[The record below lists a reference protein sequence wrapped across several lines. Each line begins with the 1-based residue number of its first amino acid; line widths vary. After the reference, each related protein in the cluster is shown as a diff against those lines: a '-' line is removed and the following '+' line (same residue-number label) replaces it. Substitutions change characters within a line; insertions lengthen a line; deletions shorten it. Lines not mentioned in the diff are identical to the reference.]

1 MPHRTSSI
9 STDSNSCVDT
19 NSDLKENICHHILA
33 TLGADPSHP
42 SKYNC
47 FTGLAFSVRERLI
60 RHWIDTQR
68 ACYDNLA
75 KRVYYLSLEFLPGRF
90 LKNYLI
96 SLGMEEEAAQ
106 TLDDMGFDINEIE
119 EEEWDSGFGNG
130 GLGRLASCYMDSM
143 ARLRLPGYG
152 YGIRYDYGIFHQVIK
167 NGYQTEESDNW
178 MRRGNPWEIKR
189 RDNVYK
195 VSFYG
200 RTETYTDEKGRI
212 RYRWVG
218 TDSVMAMACDVFIPG
233 YKAGYKERSKDLNRG
248 GSSGEADKLS
258 DSANSSYD
266 CFVTNMRLWI
276 AKSSREFELDYFN
289 QGNYIGAVENKVLSE
304 TISKVLYPSDEQE
317 KGRELRL
324 KQQYFF
330 VSATIQDIFRRYKKQ
345 NKTFTS
351 FPEFVA
357 IQLNDTH
364 PAIAIPELMR
374 IFIDEEGLEWQE
386 AWDICVNTFAYTNH
400 TVLPEALETWPVDM
414 LGRILP
420 RHLEIIF
427 EINRSF
433 LEEVNSRFPN
443 QPELASQMSVIRDG
457 DRKVVR
463 MAHLAIIGSHSVNG
477 VAELHTRILREGMFK
492 SFDLMFPDR
501 IKNITNGITPRR
513 WLYQA
518 NPALSEL
525 ITSAIGSEWI
535 ENLDHLKL
543 LAPLADDPQF
553 QTEWMAVKQ
562 ANKKRLAHYIL
573 RKTGLIVNANTLF
586 DVHVKRIHEYKRQL
600 LNVLHVITLYNR
612 IKSGSLINSAIRGEA
627 KSDLKSGSGKV
638 RSVPRTVIFA
648 GKAAPA
654 YNQAKLIIKLINS
667 VGEKINRDTHVQKYL
682 KVIFLPNYC
691 ISQAE
696 KVIPA
701 ADLSEQIST
710 AGMEASGTGNMKF
723 SLNGALTIGTLDG
736 ANVEI
741 MQEVGKD
748 NIFIFGLES
757 DQVVSLRQN
766 GYNPRKFYEEDSE
779 LKQVIDMIGSGF
791 FSPENPDLFAPIIR
805 SLLDHGDYYML
816 LADYRS
822 YIQAQDAV
830 GAAYNTPHDWAK
842 KSILNTANMGKFSS
856 DRSVMQYAENIWNIT
871 PLNEGNR

>member
-1 MPHRTSSI
+1 MIHQSS
-9 STDSNSCVDT
+9 SSDPQKPLPVKG
-19 NSDLKENICHHILA
+19 DLKDDILHNILS
-33 TLGADPSHP
+33 TMGADPYRP
-42 SKYNC
+42 SRYSC

-60 RHWIDTQR
+60 QHWIKTQR

-96 SLGMEEEAAQ
+96 SLGMEEEAEA
-106 TLDDMGFDINEIE
+106 TLSAMGFDFNDIE
-119 EEEWDSGFGNG
+119 EEEWDAGLGNG

-152 YGIRYDYGIFHQVIK
+152 YGIRYDYGIFHQIIK
-167 NGYQTEESDNW
+167 NGYQSEESDNW

-189 RDNVYK
+189 RDSLYRI
-195 VSFYG
+195 SFFG
-200 RTETYTDEKGRI
+200 RSEAYTDENGRI
-212 RYRWVG
+212 RHRWVD
-218 TDSVMAMACDVFIPG
+218 TENVMAMPCDIFIPG
-233 YKAGYKERSKDLNRG
+233 YNDREKADLSGSSDGSSLYDGQSVPG
-248 GSSGEADKLS
+248 GSVP
-258 DSANSSYD
+258 

-276 AKSSREFELDYFN
+276 AKSSREFNLEDFN
-289 QGNYIGAVENKVLSE
+289 RGQYIGAVENKVLSE
-304 TISKVLYPSDEQE
+304 TISKVLYPNDEQE

-324 KQQYFF
+324 RQQYFF

-345 NKTFTS
+345 NHTFSS
-351 FPEFVA
+351 FPDFVA

-364 PAIAIPELMR
+364 PSIAIPELMR
-374 IFIDEEGLEWQE
+374 LLIDEEGVEWQM
-386 AWDICVNTFAYTNH
+386 AWEICVNTFAYTNH

-414 LGRILP
+414 IGRILP

-427 EINRSF
+427 EINRCF
-433 LEEVNSRFPN
+433 LEDLKKKFPA
-443 QPELASQMSVIRDG
+443 QPELASQMSVIEDG
-457 DRKVVR
+457 ERKRVR

-477 VAELHTRILREGMFK
+477 VAALHTRILKQGMFRY
-492 SFDLMFPDR
+492 FDLMFPGR
-501 IKNITNGITPRR
+501 IINITNGITPRR

-518 NPALSEL
+518 NPELSEL

-535 ENLDHLKL
+535 GDLGHLKKL
-543 LAPLADDPQF
+543 TPLADDPQF
-553 QTEWMAVKQ
+553 QTQWMAVKQ

-573 RKTGLIVNANTLF
+573 RKTGLMVNASTLF

-612 IKSGSLINSAIRGEA
+612 IREGADKFTG
-627 KSDLKSGSGKV
+627 
-638 RSVPRTVIFA
+638 VPRTVIFA

-654 YNQAKLIIKLINS
+654 YVQAKLIIKLINS
-667 VGEKINRDTHVQKYL
+667 VGEKVNKDAQVHKYL

-723 SLNGALTIGTLDG
+723 ALNGALTIGTLDG

-741 MQEVGKD
+741 MQEVGKE

-757 DQVVSLRQN
+757 DAVSSVRER
-766 GYNPRKFYEEDSE
+766 GYNPRKIYEDDPE
-779 LKQVIDMIGSGF
+779 LKRALDMVGSGF
-791 FSPENPDLFAPIIR
+791 FSPENPDLFAPILH
-805 SLLDHGDYYML
+805 SLLDRGDYYML

-822 YIQAQDAV
+822 YLEAQDAV
-830 GAAYNTPHDWAK
+830 SAAYTDHHAWAK
-842 KSILNTANMGKFSS
+842 RSILNTANMGKFSS
-856 DRSVMQYAENIWNIT
+856 DRAVLQYANEIWNIT
-871 PLNEGNR
+871 PLPE